1 MNVLVVMFFC
11 MISSIVVIFVIFAII
26 DHVRYKEHKYYKLNG
41 KKFYQVISNRVN
53 YGEWQIYCLLKK
65 NYPNSFFL
73 SNLYLENEQHDD
85 STEIDLVMVHESGIY
100 VIESKNYI
108 GGIIGNGYKKIWKKV
123 IRNRPQYRMLNPVWQ
138 NRKHIQFLCNAL
150 DHLFYPDE
158 IYSYI
163 VFGNRSTLKKIKYNC
178 NHTRVVK
185 LNQLLSSIGYDV
197 LHSEYKLEYE
207 EMYQIYKTLEKYTKP
222 SRKLVKEH
230 HVRVSKKLIN
240 KNYHYPTE

>member
-1 MNVLVVMFFC
+1 
-11 MISSIVVIFVIFAII
+11 
-26 DHVRYKEHKYYKLNG
+26 
-41 KKFYQVISNRVN
+41 
-53 YGEWQIYCLLKK
+53 
-65 NYPNSFFL
+65 
-73 SNLYLENEQHDD
+73 
-85 STEIDLVMVHESGIY
+85 
-100 VIESKNYI
+100 
-108 GGIIGNGYKKIWKKV
+108 
-123 IRNRPQYRMLNPVWQ
+123 MLNPVWQ

-185 LNQLLSSIGYDV
+185 LNQLLSCIGYDV